1 MCFEVGDFMFE
12 LKTNFSRAVVE
23 YNVAYSRLS
32 EHLRDYR
39 KKWEKLSET
48 YYQ

>member
-12 LKTNFSRAVVE
+12 MKTNFSRAVSE
-23 YNVAYSRLS
+23 YNEAYNKLIK
-32 EHLRDYR
+32 HLEDYR
-39 KKWEKLSET
+39 KKWEKLSDT